1 MFERMQTRIK
11 RDKQRET
18 TSTGRLSRNERAR
31 KKSTVTSERE
41 GTEEEEA
48 AVERTKQLQ
57 EMAKAR
63 AARSQARHAAL
74 AALES
79 NSTSAVESSEE
90 PPNPFTSTPVNDPE
104 LNARLNSRFASAS
117 TSRSV
122 VAVAASTSTGPVTS
136 NVDSSAVVDEG
147 EEEGEVVEGTA
158 EEVEVNAVTALEPNN
173 AAAVAA
179 VAPMSHGNDQND
191 NEGTEQNEEE
201 VVGAELAV
209 ATAAPNPVAPPVVIE
224 AVVDEN
230 VADVDVDES
239 GIPVLQDRIL
249 RHHLDR
255 FVKEKNNPNLE
266 GQQAEFTLLRY
277 NERADTYDLF
287 QRLGPRQGNGKWI
300 NVKERSEIWGAFTD
314 YGRDAREVAEQN
326 PGKKIKLRVGASRP
340 QTSKRKLNEILGA
353 MSENRR
359 RKRANDDA
367 FAAMR
372 RAREAREDYRQK
384 TVRATQCLSIAL
396 RHLGLAEEGCK
407 VDSLSNLQKYVVGP
421 QRPCK
426 WGWPELT
433 EHNLYLPTL
442 EVFIARAK
450 SFEKY
455 VLQVRFFVFC
465 IIHFHFSRFSSK
477 TRVPA
482 VTLWLS
488 PTAKYSTTKKSFH

>member
-1 MFERMQTRIK
+1 MI
-11 RDKQRET
+11 
-18 TSTGRLSRNERAR
+18 
-31 KKSTVTSERE
+31 
-41 GTEEEEA
+41 
-48 AVERTKQLQ
+48 
-57 EMAKAR
+57 
-63 AARSQARHAAL
+63 
-74 AALES
+74 
-79 NSTSAVESSEE
+79 
-90 PPNPFTSTPVNDPE
+90 DPE
-104 LNARLNSRFASAS
+104 MNARLESRFASAS

-122 VAVAASTSTGPVTS
+122 VAVAASTSTVPGTS
-136 NVDSSAVVDEG
+136 NVDSSAVVQEG
-147 EEEGEVVEGTA
+147 EEEGEVVEGAA

-179 VAPMSHGNDQND
+179 VAPMSNVNDQQE

-201 VVGAELAV
+201 VVGADLAV
-209 ATAAPNPVAPPVVIE
+209 VAVALGSAPVAPAPNPVAPVAAPVAAPVGIE

-239 GIPVLQDRIL
+239 GIPANQDRVLQ
-249 RHHLDR
+249 HHLDK
-255 FVKEKNNPNLE
+255 FLNEKNDPTLQ

-300 NVKERSEIWGAFTD
+300 NVKVKSEIWGAFTD
-314 YGRDAREVAEQN
+314 YGCDAREVTEKN
-326 PGKKIKLRVGASRP
+326 PGKKVKLRVGASRP
-340 QTSKRKLNEILGA
+340 QTSKRKLNDILGA

-372 RAREAREDYRQK
+372 RTREAREDYRQK

-396 RHLGLAEEGCK
+396 RHLGVAEEGCK

-450 SFEKY
+450 HFEKY
-455 VLQVRFFVFC
+455 VLQVRIFVFC

-488 PTAKYSTTKKSFH
+488 PTAKYSTTTKSFH